1 MATESDYLDELFAR
15 VVAMQ
20 LEALSA
26 YNVSAKP
33 FFFWWQETFPYFTNR
48 LAEDNLDGI
57 AEDYQTDSYIVR
69 MRLVVGHLT
78 EGTPG
83 TLDDNLRT
91 YIPLVNRKFHRNVML
106 TSAGAYAA
114 PMDILN
120 PLGARLVGVTG
131 LLIFQ
136 NAGFAHQ
143 QIGCEWTLRCPFT
156 IYTDQEF

>member
-20 LEALSA
+20 LEALTA
-26 YNVSAKP
+26 YNVAAKP

-48 LAEDNLDGI
+48 LDEDSLEGTAEDL
-57 AEDYQTDSYIVR
+57 QTDTYIVR
-69 MRLVVGHLT
+69 MRLVVGHLS

-83 TLDDNLRT
+83 ILDDKLRT

-106 TSAGAYAA
+106 TSAGTYSQ
-114 PMDILN
+114 PMDILD
-120 PLGARLVGVTG
+120 PTGARLVGVTG
-131 LLIFQ
+131 LRIFQ
-136 NAGFAHQ
+136 NAGFEVT

-156 IYTDQEF
+156 IFTDQEY